1 MSFSASRTLR
11 FGDCDPSG
19 IAYFPA
25 YLDMLVGVLE
35 DFFAALG
42 APWPEMIGERG
53 IGTPTV
59 RLDLEFAR
67 PGLHGARLDFLLR
80 VEKVGC
86 SSLDLSH
93 AVSSGGERL
102 WSARQRLVATTLAT
116 RKSCP
121 WPDDL
126 RAALLARLE
135 PAAEAAP

>member
-1 MSFSASRTLR
+1 MSFSATRTLR

-35 DFFAALG
+35 EFFAALG
-42 APWPEMIGERG
+42 APWPEMIREQG

-59 RLDLEFAR
+59 KLDLEFVR
-67 PGLHGARLDFLLR
+67 PGRHGARLDFQLR
-80 VEKVGC
+80 VKRVGR

-93 AVSSGGERL
+93 EISSDGERL
-102 WSARQRLVATTLAT
+102 WSAEQRLVATVLDTQ
-116 RKSCP
+116 KSCP
-121 WPDDL
+121 WPDGL

-135 PAAEAAP
+135 PAAETVP